1 MSNDLA
7 ISIFLDNIMFLRKEN
22 GISLKKMAQIMKI
35 SVNTLRKIE
44 FGVLPKRLN
53 AEVLLLLSD
62 YFDISIDGLFIPV
75 EASKQSAL

>member
-44 FGVLPKRLN
+44 SGVLPKRLN